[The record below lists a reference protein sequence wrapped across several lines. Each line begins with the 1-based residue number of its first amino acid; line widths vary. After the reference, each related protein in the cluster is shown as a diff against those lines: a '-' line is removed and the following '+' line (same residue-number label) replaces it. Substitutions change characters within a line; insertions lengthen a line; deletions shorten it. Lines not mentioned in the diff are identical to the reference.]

1 MLSAQKNSA
10 NDFPLYL
17 FHQGKNFEAHQFSEH
32 MHSGGDAAISTVFV
46 SGHPER
52 KVSLSSVLLTSGIAA
67 AIL

>member
-1 MLSAQKNSA
+1 MLSAQKTA
-10 NDFPLYL
+10 QMIFL
-17 FHQGKNFEAHQFSEH
+17 FIYFIRAKILKHTNFSEH